1 MIVVICALKKKN
13 QDAKTAN
20 HKGSYI
26 VWSVKESLKLEVEF
40 KLRPGRR
47 AGASQVGMWEARK
60 ECTCSRGM
68 RNVTEKRR
76 WIWVLLKYC
85 SSQRWMPLWV

>member
-26 VWSVKESLKLEVEF
+26 MWSVKESLKLEVEF
-40 KLRPGRR
+40 KLRPGR
-47 AGASQVGMWEARK
+47 
-60 ECTCSRGM
+60 
-68 RNVTEKRR
+68 
-76 WIWVLLKYC
+76 
-85 SSQRWMPLWV
+85 